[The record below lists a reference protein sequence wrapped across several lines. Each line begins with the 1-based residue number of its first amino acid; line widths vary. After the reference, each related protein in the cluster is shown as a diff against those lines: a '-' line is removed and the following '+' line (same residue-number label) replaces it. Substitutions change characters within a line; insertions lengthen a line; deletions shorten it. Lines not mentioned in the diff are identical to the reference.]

1 MRQICSTG
9 YPKTMTEPSTS
20 FDSPW
25 KDIVETYLPEFFAF
39 FFPDAYTAIDWE
51 RGFDFLDQ
59 ELRQV
64 VRDAELGQR
73 FVDKLV
79 KVYLKDGEETWIL
92 IHLEIQSQYESQF
105 AERIYVYNYRIFD
118 KYRRRVASFIVLGDE
133 NTNWRP
139 SEFGYEIFGCQV
151 NFSFPVVKLLDLGQ
165 DWEALV
171 NNRNP
176 FATVVMAHLKAHQTR
191 NNRQE
196 RLEWKLSLTRR
207 LYQQGYQRQDVIN
220 LFRFIDWLM
229 SLPKN
234 LEQEFW
240 REIRQLEEETRMPYI
255 TSVERLGIEQGM
267 QREGANLVLR
277 LLNRRFG
284 QVTTSVEKQIRQ
296 LSVEQLEDLG
306 EALLDFEN
314 EADLLHWLSQNH
326 D

>member
-1 MRQICSTG
+1 M
-9 YPKTMTEPSTS
+9 
-20 FDSPW
+20 
-25 KDIVETYLPEFFAF
+25 
-39 FFPDAYTAIDWE
+39 
-51 RGFDFLDQ
+51 
-59 ELRQV
+59 
-64 VRDAELGQR
+64 
-73 FVDKLV
+73 
-79 KVYLKDGEETWIL
+79 
-92 IHLEIQSQYESQF
+92 
-105 AERIYVYNYRIFD
+105 
-118 KYRRRVASFIVLGDE
+118 
-133 NTNWRP
+133 
-139 SEFGYEIFGCQV
+139 
-151 NFSFPVVKLLDLGQ
+151 LDLGQ

-255 TSVERLGIEQGM
+255 TSVERLGIEQGIEQGM
-267 QREGANLVLR
+267 QREGATLVLR

-296 LSVEQLEDLG
+296 LSVKQLEDLG

>member
-1 MRQICSTG
+1 
-9 YPKTMTEPSTS
+9 
-20 FDSPW
+20 
-25 KDIVETYLPEFFAF
+25 
-39 FFPDAYTAIDWE
+39 
-51 RGFDFLDQ
+51 
-59 ELRQV
+59 
-64 VRDAELGQR
+64 
-73 FVDKLV
+73 
-79 KVYLKDGEETWIL
+79 
-92 IHLEIQSQYESQF
+92 
-105 AERIYVYNYRIFD
+105 
-118 KYRRRVASFIVLGDE
+118 
-133 NTNWRP
+133 
-139 SEFGYEIFGCQV
+139 
-151 NFSFPVVKLLDLGQ
+151 
-165 DWEALV
+165 
-171 NNRNP
+171 
-176 FATVVMAHLKAHQTR
+176 MAHLKAHQTR

-255 TSVERLGIEQGM
+255 TSVERLGM

-277 LLNRRFG
+277 QLNRRLG
-284 QVTTSVEKQIRQ
+284 QVTTSVEKQVRQ

>member
-1 MRQICSTG
+1 MN
-9 YPKTMTEPSTS
+9 TETNTS

-25 KDIVETYLPEFFAF
+25 KDIVETYLHEFFAF

-296 LSVEQLEDLG
+296 LSVKQLEDLG

>member
-1 MRQICSTG
+1 MTDCYHLFKTG
-9 YPKTMTEPSTS
+9 FS
-20 FDSPW
+20 
-25 KDIVETYLPEFFAF
+25 I
-39 FFPDAYTAIDWE
+39 
-51 RGFDFLDQ
+51 
-59 ELRQV
+59 
-64 VRDAELGQR
+64 RDAELGKR

-139 SEFGYEIFGCQV
+139 SEFGYEIFGCQI

-267 QREGANLVLR
+267 QREGATLVLR

>member
-1 MRQICSTG
+1 
-9 YPKTMTEPSTS
+9 
-20 FDSPW
+20 
-25 KDIVETYLPEFFAF
+25 
-39 FFPDAYTAIDWE
+39 
-51 RGFDFLDQ
+51 
-59 ELRQV
+59 
-64 VRDAELGQR
+64 
-73 FVDKLV
+73 
-79 KVYLKDGEETWIL
+79 
-92 IHLEIQSQYESQF
+92 
-105 AERIYVYNYRIFD
+105 
-118 KYRRRVASFIVLGDE
+118 
-133 NTNWRP
+133 
-139 SEFGYEIFGCQV
+139 
-151 NFSFPVVKLLDLGQ
+151 
-165 DWEALV
+165 
-171 NNRNP
+171 
-176 FATVVMAHLKAHQTR
+176 
-191 NNRQE
+191 
-196 RLEWKLSLTRR
+196 
-207 LYQQGYQRQDVIN
+207 
-220 LFRFIDWLM
+220 FIDWLM

>member
-1 MRQICSTG
+1 M
-9 YPKTMTEPSTS
+9 
-20 FDSPW
+20 
-25 KDIVETYLPEFFAF
+25 
-39 FFPDAYTAIDWE
+39 
-51 RGFDFLDQ
+51 
-59 ELRQV
+59 
-64 VRDAELGQR
+64 
-73 FVDKLV
+73 
-79 KVYLKDGEETWIL
+79 
-92 IHLEIQSQYESQF
+92 
-105 AERIYVYNYRIFD
+105 
-118 KYRRRVASFIVLGDE
+118 
-133 NTNWRP
+133 
-139 SEFGYEIFGCQV
+139 
-151 NFSFPVVKLLDLGQ
+151 LDLGQ

-240 REIRQLEEETRMPYI
+240 REIRQWEEETRMPYI
-255 TSVERLGIEQGM
+255 TSVERLGIEQGIEQGM
-267 QREGANLVLR
+267 QRGEATLVLR

-296 LSVEQLEDLG
+296 LSVKQLEDLG

>member
-1 MRQICSTG
+1 MRI
-9 YPKTMTEPSTS
+9 
-20 FDSPW
+20 
-25 KDIVETYLPEFFAF
+25 A
-39 FFPDAYTAIDWE
+39 
-51 RGFDFLDQ
+51 
-59 ELRQV
+59 
-64 VRDAELGQR
+64 
-73 FVDKLV
+73 
-79 KVYLKDGEETWIL
+79 
-92 IHLEIQSQYESQF
+92 
-105 AERIYVYNYRIFD
+105 
-118 KYRRRVASFIVLGDE
+118 
-133 NTNWRP
+133 
-139 SEFGYEIFGCQV
+139 
-151 NFSFPVVKLLDLGQ
+151 VKLLDLGQ

-255 TSVERLGIEQGM
+255 TSVERLGM

-277 LLNRRFG
+277 QLNRRLG
-284 QVTTSVEKQIRQ
+284 QVTTSVEKQVCQ

-326 D
+326 Y

>member
-1 MRQICSTG
+1 
-9 YPKTMTEPSTS
+9 
-20 FDSPW
+20 
-25 KDIVETYLPEFFAF
+25 
-39 FFPDAYTAIDWE
+39 
-51 RGFDFLDQ
+51 
-59 ELRQV
+59 
-64 VRDAELGQR
+64 
-73 FVDKLV
+73 
-79 KVYLKDGEETWIL
+79 
-92 IHLEIQSQYESQF
+92 
-105 AERIYVYNYRIFD
+105 
-118 KYRRRVASFIVLGDE
+118 
-133 NTNWRP
+133 
-139 SEFGYEIFGCQV
+139 
-151 NFSFPVVKLLDLGQ
+151 
-165 DWEALV
+165 
-171 NNRNP
+171 
-176 FATVVMAHLKAHQTR
+176 MAHLKAHQTR

-255 TSVERLGIEQGM
+255 TSVERLGM

-277 LLNRRFG
+277 QLNRRLG
-284 QVTTSVEKQIRQ
+284 QVTTSVEKQVCQ

-326 D
+326 Y